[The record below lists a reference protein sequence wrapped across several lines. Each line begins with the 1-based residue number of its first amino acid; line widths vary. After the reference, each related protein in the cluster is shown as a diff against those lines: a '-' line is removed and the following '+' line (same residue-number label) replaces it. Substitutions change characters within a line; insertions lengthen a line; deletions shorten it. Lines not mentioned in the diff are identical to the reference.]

1 MTVLRYRPG
10 DTLAH
15 RLDPRAKLAVQFAFV
30 AAAYA
35 HTTPRGLAMLT
46 PVALGVL
53 AGAGAGP
60 VAALYGFRFALP
72 FLVSAP
78 LVAGLAVGPPW
89 FDAGEAG
96 VTALAS
102 YRVLLVLLVSAAYV
116 RSTRIRESRAAIQ
129 RTVPGRPGQLLG
141 VGVGV
146 AVRSLPLLR
155 EELLSMRTAMRAR
168 LGDERSLRARIRLLA
183 VGGVER
189 ALSRADRLAL
199 ALRARC
205 FSWNPTLPPL
215 SFAPADY
222 LLTLASLLVVG
233 WICLE
238 KMQEFPL

>member
-1 MTVLRYRPG
+1 MLRYRPG
-10 DTLAH
+10 DSVAH

-35 HTTPRGLAMLT
+35 HTTPRGLTVLT
-46 PVALGVL
+46 LVALGAL
-53 AGAGAGP
+53 AGAGTSP

-72 FLVSAP
+72 FLISAP
-78 LVAGLAVGPPW
+78 VVAGLAAGPPW
-89 FDAGEAG
+89 FDASQAAA
-96 VTALAS
+96 TALAS

-141 VGVGV
+141 VGVGI
-146 AVRSLPLLR
+146 AARSLPLLR

-168 LGDERSLRARIRLLA
+168 LGDERSLQFRIRLLA
-183 VGGVER
+183 VGGLER

-215 SFAPADY
+215 SFSLADY
-222 LLTLASLLVVG
+222 LFTLASLLVVG
-233 WICLE
+233 WVAFE
-238 KMQEFPL
+238 KIRDLIV